1 MFRVKERLHDANVGE
16 DTQAIEQDIIDA
28 LTHMRD
34 ALKKAQQELGKQP
47 PPARRASPNNDPQLQ
62 KLLDEIA
69 ELKMI
74 RELQKQVNDRTKRYG
89 DKTPMAE
96 QADDPQIKKE
106 LKDLG
111 ERQEK
116 IETMVNN
123 MVDEEEPVGGCV
135 SRLRSGLGMATALAD
150 ARSDGQKIK
159 ECSETLGFNL

>member
-16 DTQAIEQDIIDA
+16 DTQQIEQDIIEA

-47 PPARRASPNNDPQLQ
+47 PGPPGSPNNDPQLQ
-62 KLLDEIA
+62 RLLDEIA

-74 RELQKQVNDRTKRYG
+74 RELQKQVNSRTKRYG
-89 DKTPMAE
+89 DKSAGAE
-96 QADDPQIKKE
+96 QSDDGQIKKE

-116 IETMVNN
+116 IETMVN
-123 MVDEEEPVGGCV
+123 
-135 SRLRSGLGMATALAD
+135 ALATKKN
-150 ARSDGQKIK
+150 Q
-159 ECSETLGFNL
+159 